1 MRIIVSKRAQMNR
14 SPLIA
19 NHWQTIKSVTEM
31 FEDRK
36 KNLQFQDQYLDEVN
50 RFIDLSFNKALILY
64 TDALSLIEA
73 NRLLSSSMIA
83 RSGLEVVCTII
94 EFYRKLKASL
104 QRKDL
109 DNFKSTLRNFSFSNL
124 EFTKNIEVTPP
135 NVMNAIRTVGKIK
148 SMTLQTYST
157 LCETVHPNWSGLAVI
172 DAKYSLEDNPVTLRL
187 FLAISYAV
195 NLLDTLIEETRDF
208 DEFLRRNMKNYK
220 AMILQ

>member
-19 NHWQTIKSVTEM
+19 NYWQTIKSVTET

-36 KNLQFQDQYLDEVN
+36 KNLQFQDQYLEEVN

-124 EFTKNIEVTPP
+124 EFSKNVGVTPP

-148 SMTLQTYST
+148 
-157 LCETVHPNWSGLAVI
+157 C
-172 DAKYSLEDNPVTLRL
+172 
-187 FLAISYAV
+187 
-195 NLLDTLIEETRDF
+195 
-208 DEFLRRNMKNYK
+208 
-220 AMILQ
+220 